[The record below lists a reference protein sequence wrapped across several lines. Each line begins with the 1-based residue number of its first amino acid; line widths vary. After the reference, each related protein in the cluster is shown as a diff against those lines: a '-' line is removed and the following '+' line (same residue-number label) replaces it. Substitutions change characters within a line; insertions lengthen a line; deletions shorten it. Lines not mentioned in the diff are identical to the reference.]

1 MANIFKTIKKILFT
15 IIGIAY
21 FAFALCMTILL
32 LNYND
37 YGVTQFGKKQM
48 IFIREELAIPDFN
61 KGDLVIV
68 EQVKL
73 ENISAGDKIFTY
85 KIGRNKKAE
94 IQYGIVGEVY
104 VDDEAIVFENGDTY
118 SLEFIA
124 GKAIETHPKVGTFLS
139 IIESQWGFLFLV
151 LVPIFL
157 IFIYQVYALIIE
169 IKYGAEKY

>member
-118 SLEFIA
+118 SLEFIT